1 MSLEI
6 VKTRT
11 TRYQVIQAMVGLL
24 TFNEAYRR
32 IRGNNRYKGF
42 SCFNCGKDFEDG
54 EKLGLIITTKG
65 NKVVCRACGLK
76 FKAALEKAEEGEKS

>member
-54 EKLGLIITTKG
+54 EKLGLTIAG
-65 NKVVCRACGLK
+65 NSTLRRGLGSEN
-76 FKAALEKAEEGEKS
+76 LPHDEREDR

>member
-6 VKTRT
+6 VRTRT
-11 TRYQVIQAMVGLL
+11 TRYQVTQAAVDLL

-54 EKLGLIITTKG
+54 EKLGLIITAKG
-65 NKVVCRACGLK
+65 NKVVCRECGLK
-76 FKAALEKAEEGEKS
+76 FKRKLEEVTPDATD